1 MKKETKMEINKENAL
16 KLWASRFGKKQKV
29 KDFAGREI
37 MRSAYDDRNSKYGW
51 NIDHILPQSQG
62 GKSTESNLIC
72 CSILTNDEKQ
82 DSFPCFSANDRDF
95 EIRRVQNHFEIF
107 EKNKQQDAD
116 DSVNFFSAAEGMNY
130 FNSLLENG
138 ANLFY
143 CCVSINLELKN
154 EKFSNAICEFIRK
167 MFTNLID
174 DSIEIVFGD
183 ISGKNIY
190 NYSGFYISGKKYSI
204 YILNRNCTTKEQV
217 QSMLDTCVLLNTYLI
232 SFVGKY
238 LNDYGIY
245 LATEPVGYDF
255 CAKDSKNV
263 LLELGMSVIAR
274 DEHLIIDGN
283 TKMNI
288 NTQNKKLTSYYIND
302 RECYTYDYVMSEVNV
317 ELNKI

>member
-1 MKKETKMEINKENAL
+1 MNKKAKMEINKENAL

-95 EIRRVQNHFEIF
+95 EIKRVQNHYEIF
-107 EKNKQQDAD
+107 EKNQQKNTD
-116 DSVNFFSAAEGMNY
+116 DSVNFFSAAEGMEY
-130 FNSLLENG
+130 FNSLLKTG
-138 ANLFY
+138 ADLFY

-167 MFTNLID
+167 MFTDLID

-183 ISGKNIY
+183 ISGSNIY
-190 NYSGFYISGKKYSI
+190 NFSGLYMSGQKYSV

-217 QSMLDTCVLLNTYLI
+217 QNMLDTCVLLNTYLN
-232 SFVGKY
+232 SFIGQY
-238 LNDYGIY
+238 LNDYGVF
-245 LATEPVGYDF
+245 LATKSVDYEF

-263 LLELGMSVIAR
+263 LLDLGMSIITR
-274 DEHLIIDGN
+274 NEHLVIDEN
-283 TKMNI
+283 TKI
-288 NTQNKKLTSYYIND
+288 NTDLNKEELNFCKINAQT
-302 RECYTYDYVMSEVNV
+302 CYVCDYVFTKVA
-317 ELNKI
+317 NKL

>member
-51 NIDHILPQSQG
+51 NVDHILPQSQG

-95 EIRRVQNHFEIF
+95 EIKRVQNHFEIF
-107 EKNKQQDAD
+107 EKNQQNNTD
-116 DSVNFFSAAEGMNY
+116 DSVNFFSAAEGMDY

-138 ANLFY
+138 ADLFY

-167 MFTNLID
+167 MFTDLID

-183 ISGKNIY
+183 ISGTSIY
-190 NYSGFYISGKKYSI
+190 NFSGLYMSGQKYNI
-204 YILNRNCTTKEQV
+204 YILNRNCTKKEQV
-217 QSMLDTCVLLNTYLI
+217 QNMLDTCVLLNTYLT

-245 LATEPVGYDF
+245 LATELVDYEF
-255 CAKDSKNV
+255 CAKDSKSV
-263 LLELGMSVIAR
+263 LKCLGMSIITRNERFVIDR
-274 DEHLIIDGN
+274 NTKINTDLENEHLEACYINNQNCYVCDYVF
-283 TKMNI
+283 TKVANKL
-288 NTQNKKLTSYYIND
+288 QNK
-302 RECYTYDYVMSEVNV
+302 
-317 ELNKI
+317 